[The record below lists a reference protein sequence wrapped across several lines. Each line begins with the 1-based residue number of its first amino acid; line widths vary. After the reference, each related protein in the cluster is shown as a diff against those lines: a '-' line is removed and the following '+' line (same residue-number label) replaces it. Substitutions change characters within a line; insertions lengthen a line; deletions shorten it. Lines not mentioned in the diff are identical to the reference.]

1 MSDWRAYERAMFNE
15 LYYDFRPPSFVVR
28 PSAREVL
35 GEKSQCKRQLD
46 VSVFQAHD
54 LSHPILVVE
63 CKRYSRKLN
72 IKDVEGFIGFLQ
84 DIGEPKGWLV
94 CPLGFSE
101 AATRRAK
108 ADSIETV
115 VLTLP
120 EADRLNW
127 REVAHIV
134 FPWDEESH
142 RLMGDAY
149 YTFMSSEEECEWIE
163 ALEGLPYEEWMAQV
177 LSYQKLD
184 EHRWKKMLRLI
195 AQLHPDPGWRFN
207 AIQVLNEFGCLDEI
221 LAESLLES
229 DNDREIRE
237 LLKTALG
244 VGR

>member
-1 MSDWRAYERAMFNE
+1 MFNE

-28 PSAREVL
+28 PSARAVL
-35 GEKSQCKRQLD
+35 GEKSQTKRQLD

-72 IKDVEGFIGFLQ
+72 IKDVEGFVGFLH

-108 ADSIETV
+108 ADNIETV

-127 REVAHIV
+127 REVARIV

-142 RLMGDAY
+142 GLMGDAY
-149 YTFMSSEEECEWIE
+149 YTFMSADEECEWIE
-163 ALEGLPYEEWMAQV
+163 ALEELPYEEWMAQV
-177 LSYQKLD
+177 LSYEKRD
-184 EHRWKKMLRLI
+184 AHRCARMLRVI

-207 AIQVLNEFGCLDEI
+207 AIQLLDEFGDIDEI
-221 LAESLLES
+221 LGELLLEWES
-229 DNDREIRE
+229 DTDIRE
-237 LLKTALG
+237 LLQTTLG
-244 VGR
+244 FDG